1 MQLSLHP
8 TPGLRLHIN
17 DNVFSG
23 PGAADI
29 ARWLPIITGAVVGAG
44 VLTCIYLFKSESA
57 EPVPIA
63 TPDKEE
69 IDLTK
74 RKTFVDLKAR
84 EDRFKKGP
92 GGCIRIDLRKKRWL
106 TPEEELELQT
116 LEEGVNDEACEIQ
129 KQMLECEKRRR
140 RALCEYRQRQRLCQL
155 RMQQRF
161 QQAREQQHPVDNPGA
176 RCPQDCQP
184 GDCDD

>member
-1 MQLSLHP
+1 MP
-8 TPGLRLHIN
+8 PDKDG
-17 DNVFSG
+17 G

-44 VLTCIYLFKSESA
+44 VLTCIYLFKSESP

-69 IDLTK
+69 IEVPK
-74 RKTFVDLKAR
+74 RKTFVDMKAR
-84 EDRFKKGP
+84 EDRFRTGP
-92 GGCIRIDLRKKRWL
+92 DGCVRIDLRKKRWL
-106 TPEEELELQT
+106 TPEEEQELQM
-116 LEEGVNDEACEIQ
+116 LEEGMNDEQCEIH
-129 KQMLECEKRRR
+129 KQMLECEKKRRR
-140 RALCEYRQRQRLCQL
+140 TLCEYRQRQRLCQL

-161 QQAREQQHPVDNPGA
+161 QQTREQRQPVASEPG
-176 RCPQDCQP
+176 RCPDDCQQ